1 MRHMVATMKLARD
14 KDHRRAMMRNLAAG
28 LCISG
33 RIKTTIQKARFVR
46 KFSERII
53 TIAKKNDLAA
63 RRQVISL
70 LQDRYVVNAEE
81 TDVKRD
87 KSMNIVKGPRLIKKI
102 FSEIAPKYANVSG
115 GYTRIIRL
123 ADRRIGD
130 NGELCYLELI
140 DPTQTKTTKKART
153 GGNRKKKA
161 QSRIALM
168 NKLIKGE
175 KKGSAKKETKGEAA
189 VVEKASEA
197 PKAEEKNE

>member
-87 KSMNIVKGPRLIKKI
+87 KSMIIV
-102 FSEIAPKYANVSG
+102 
-115 GYTRIIRL
+115 
-123 ADRRIGD
+123 
-130 NGELCYLELI
+130 
-140 DPTQTKTTKKART
+140 
-153 GGNRKKKA
+153 
-161 QSRIALM
+161 
-168 NKLIKGE
+168 
-175 KKGSAKKETKGEAA
+175 
-189 VVEKASEA
+189 
-197 PKAEEKNE
+197 